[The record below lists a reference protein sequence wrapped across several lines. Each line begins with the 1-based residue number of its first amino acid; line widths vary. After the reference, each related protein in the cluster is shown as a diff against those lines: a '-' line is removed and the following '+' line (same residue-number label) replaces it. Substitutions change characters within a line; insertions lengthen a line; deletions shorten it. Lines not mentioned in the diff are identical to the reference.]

1 MDIIPAWD
9 QLARSALEPNPFY
22 ESWALIP
29 AVEQFKTT
37 YPDAF
42 ILLVWADTAHSQLIG
57 LFPLNYE
64 RTYHRCPAC
73 YCLNWQHLHAP
84 LGTPLIHKQYVEP
97 AFNALF
103 TWLYQ
108 ETDATVFSFKNIP
121 LEGEF
126 YRRLALFTQSKGYC
140 VDAADTWERAFLH
153 SKLAT
158 QQYLL
163 SHHRKKKR
171 KELVRLRRRL
181 MEQGQVSF
189 ASLLP
194 GEMSNIDQWVH
205 DFLQLEQAGWKGLKG
220 TALASKTHERQFS
233 EQLIRGAAQNGQL
246 MMLKMSVNDKPIA
259 MKLNFLAA
267 TQGAYALKIAYD
279 EQYAA
284 YSPGVLM
291 ELENL
296 RLTLDE
302 GLFDWMDSCAIP
314 NHSMINH
321 LWAER
326 RLMGNIHIS
335 TSHLLSKPLI
345 HTMRFIR
352 NAYRHYKGM

>member
-9 QLARSALEPNPFY
+9 HLARNALEPNPFY

-29 AVEQFKTT
+29 AIELFKTT

-42 ILLVWADTAHSQLIG
+42 ILLVWADHAHSQLIG

-64 RTYHRCPAC
+64 RSYHRCPAC

-84 LGTPLIHKQYVEP
+84 LGVPLVHRHYVEP
-97 AFNALF
+97 AFKALF
-103 TWLYQ
+103 TWLHH
-108 ETDATVFSFKNIP
+108 ETEATVFSFKNIP

-126 YRRLALFTQSKGYC
+126 YRRLGLFMHEQHYYADTS
-140 VDAADTWERAFLH
+140 DTWERAFLH
-153 SKLAT
+153 SPLEA
-158 QQYLL
+158 QHYLVT
-163 SHHRKKKR
+163 HQRKKKR
-171 KELVRLRRRL
+171 KELLRLRRRL
-181 MEQGQVSF
+181 MEKGELSF
-189 ASLLP
+189 AALLP
-194 GEMSNIDQWVH
+194 GEMSHLDQWVR

-220 TALASKTHERQFS
+220 TALACKTDERQFA
-233 EQLIRGAAQNGQL
+233 EQLIRGAAQHSQL
-246 MMLKMSVNDKPIA
+246 MMLKISLNDKPIA
-259 MKLNFLAA
+259 MKLNLLGA

-296 RLTLDE
+296 RFTLDE
-302 GLFDWMDSCAIP
+302 GILDWMDSCAVP

-326 RLMGNIHIS
+326 RLMGNVNIS
-335 TSHLLSKPLI
+335 TAHVLSKPLI
-345 HTMRFIR
+345 HTMRLIR